1 MPTDKLRSLITDIIL
16 AGRQVEFADDD
27 DLFSGKILD
36 SLDMV
41 QLVSLLED
49 TFAFKIQVSELIPDN
64 FNSIA
69 KMSAYVGRKLA
80 KA

>member
-1 MPTDKLRSLITDIIL
+1 MPADKLRSLITDIIL

-27 DLFSGKILD
+27 DLFTGKILD

-49 TFAFKIQVSELIPDN
+49 TFAFKIQVRELIPEN
-64 FNSIA
+64 FNSITKLA
-69 KMSAYVGRKLA
+69 DYVNRKLA
-80 KA
+80 GA